1 MKIKIIDLLNMLAK
15 DEVMPERII
24 YYGNIYKYNAND
36 NFYYDS
42 DGYSL
47 YRQFCEFGDCLN
59 DKVEIVEDDKPII
72 ESISII
78 GKDIHKLENLEI
90 YNIIEDI
97 EAKLNEVIEFL
108 NNKFNH

>member
-15 DEVMPERII
+15 DEVMPERIM

-42 DGYSL
+42 DGCSL

-59 DKVEIVEDDKPII
+59 DKVEIVEDDKKI
-72 ESISII
+72 EKISCADHVGI
-78 GKDIHKLENLEI
+78 DLS
-90 YNIIEDI
+90 
-97 EAKLNEVIEFL
+97 EAVCNKLNEVIDAV
-108 NNKFNH
+108 NKLKVDD